1 MFGETPIP
9 KMVGVSDIGRKQNH
23 WHCTYPVGSWHVP
36 QHRIDEPHHNVHQNQ
51 HCHMG
56 EEGEPEACHAARGVV
71 WPVLGSCKTFE
82 NQTGGDHKEV
92 ADFFFVTEHR
102 ANTGFDASLMMWHST
117 VMNETKLCSEHPNVV
132 SHGKTVTIPATN
144 QPGVILHH
152 LVITQV
158 HKPQLRGMVENH
170 D

>member
-1 MFGETPIP
+1 
-9 KMVGVSDIGRKQNH
+9 
-23 WHCTYPVGSWHVP
+23 
-36 QHRIDEPHHNVHQNQ
+36 
-51 HCHMG
+51 MG

-158 HKPQLRGMVENH
+158 HKPQLGGMVENH